1 MNRDAPPLGGIRNPI
16 SPELFPSIIAYVVW
30 VLSSNISRADLS
42 AADIKPADDSDAV
55 ECVWSLSAL
64 SDNLLSIF
72 GKTDIPDINTVWNKL
87 KNKYCIGELLWRF
100 LLEGFDEDDIKQ
112 TPELESYKPPYE
124 SWQYFR
130 ENVIDKNLYTTCG
143 TLGQYKAMYD

>member
-1 MNRDAPPLGGIRNPI
+1 MWSNLENLLV
-16 SPELFPSIIAYVVW
+16 SKNLFQYNGKIIN
-30 VLSSNISRADLS
+30 LDT
-42 AADIKPADDSDAV
+42 
-55 ECVWSLSAL
+55 
-64 SDNLLSIF
+64 DNLLSIF

-87 KNKYCIGELLWRF
+87 KNKYCTGELLWRF

-112 TPELESYKPPYE
+112 TPELESYTPPYE